1 MRGLDY
7 FKTDEASPGRRLEA
21 TLTRK
26 VVWLGLCQVLEILTA
41 NGVSREESSPVKKG
55 CITGGS
61 ISTSS
66 VGNSGARR
74 SWD

>member
-26 VVWLGLCQVLEILTA
+26 KVVWLGLCQVLEILTA
-41 NGVSREESSPVKKG
+41 NGVSREGSSPVKKG

-74 SWD
+74 S